1 MTSQPNHQTRLSA
14 PIIFIGPGRS
24 GSTVISE
31 FVMAHHSLGWP
42 DNYCE
47 WFPSLP
53 SLAWLTRLTNNS
65 LWHLSGEK
73 AQLNHTLPL
82 NNLLPRPAEAW
93 PFWQKITRDEIDF
106 SRGFLLHQRAS
117 AEEKQRIRRY
127 LNQHLRAQGKPRLA
141 MKFTGPG
148 RVEYL
153 SSIFPDALFIN
164 VVREPAAT
172 VNSLLKVPFWQAQG
186 LHQLWWR
193 GFINVVREPAATVNS
208 LLKVP
213 FWQAQGLHQLWWRGA
228 YSSHE
233 LETYQQIRHDPVCST
248 AFQLSKILKTTEE
261 EIART
266 KVKSLTVHYEDFVRD
281 PQFIIHQ
288 IMHFCHLP
296 PCERVRNKLRNSPIR
311 DQNKAAKVSGI
322 AKRVSAW
329 CENEKTLE
337 S

>member
-1 MTSQPNHQTRLSA
+1 MMTSQPNHQTRLSA

-47 WFPSLP
+47 WFPALP

-65 LWHLSGEK
+65 LWYVSGEK

-186 LHQLWWR
+186 L
-193 GFINVVREPAATVNS
+193 N
-208 LLKVP
+208 
-213 FWQAQGLHQLWWRGA
+213 QLWWRGA
-228 YSSHE
+228 YSNHE

-281 PQFIIHQ
+281 PQFIVHQ

>member
-1 MTSQPNHQTRLSA
+1 MMTSQPDHQTRLSA

-65 LWHLSGEK
+65 LWYLSGEK

-93 PFWQKITRDEIDF
+93 PLWQKITRDEIDF

-117 AEEKQRIRRY
+117 AEEKQRICRY

-186 LHQLWWR
+186 LHQLWW
-193 GFINVVREPAATVNS
+193 
-208 LLKVP
+208 
-213 FWQAQGLHQLWWRGA
+213 QGA
-228 YSSHE
+228 YSNRE

-281 PQFIIHQ
+281 PQFIVHQ

>member
-1 MTSQPNHQTRLSA
+1 MTSKPNHHTRLSA

-65 LWHLSGEK
+65 LWYLSGEK

-93 PFWQKITRDEIDF
+93 PLWQKITRDEIDF
-106 SRGFLLHQRAS
+106 SREFLLHQRAS

-164 VVREPAAT
+164 VVREPVAT

-186 LHQLWWR
+186 LHQLWW
-193 GFINVVREPAATVNS
+193 
-208 LLKVP
+208 
-213 FWQAQGLHQLWWRGA
+213 QGA
-228 YSSHE
+228 YSNRE

-281 PQFIIHQ
+281 PQFIVYQ

>member
-1 MTSQPNHQTRLSA
+1 
-14 PIIFIGPGRS
+14 
-24 GSTVISE
+24 
-31 FVMAHHSLGWP
+31 
-42 DNYCE
+42 
-47 WFPSLP
+47 
-53 SLAWLTRLTNNS
+53 
-65 LWHLSGEK
+65 
-73 AQLNHTLPL
+73 
-82 NNLLPRPAEAW
+82 
-93 PFWQKITRDEIDF
+93 
-106 SRGFLLHQRAS
+106 
-117 AEEKQRIRRY
+117 
-127 LNQHLRAQGKPRLA
+127 

-164 VVREPAAT
+164 VVREPVAT

-186 LHQLWWR
+186 LHQLWW
-193 GFINVVREPAATVNS
+193 
-208 LLKVP
+208 
-213 FWQAQGLHQLWWRGA
+213 QGA
-228 YSSHE
+228 YSNHE

-248 AFQLSKILKTTEE
+248 AFQLNKILKTTEE
-261 EIART
+261 EISRT

-281 PQFIIHQ
+281 PQFIVHQ

-322 AKRVSAW
+322 AKRVSTW

>member
-1 MTSQPNHQTRLSA
+1 MMASKPNHQTRLSA

-47 WFPSLP
+47 WFPSRP

-65 LWHLSGEK
+65 LWYVSGEK

-93 PFWQKITRDEIDF
+93 PFWQKITRDKIDF

-117 AEEKQRIRRY
+117 TEEKQRIRTY

-164 VVREPAAT
+164 VVREPVAT

-186 LHQLWWR
+186 LHQLWW
-193 GFINVVREPAATVNS
+193 
-208 LLKVP
+208 
-213 FWQAQGLHQLWWRGA
+213 QGA
-228 YSSHE
+228 YSNHE

-248 AFQLSKILKTTEE
+248 AFQLNKILKTTEE
-261 EIART
+261 EISRT

-281 PQFIIHQ
+281 PQFIVHQ

-322 AKRVSAW
+322 AKRVSTW

>member
-1 MTSQPNHQTRLSA
+1 MMTSQPDHHTRLSA

-31 FVMAHHSLGWP
+31 FVMAHLSLGWP

-47 WFPSLP
+47 WFPALP

-73 AQLNHTLPL
+73 AQLNRTLPL

-186 LHQLWWR
+186 LH
-193 GFINVVREPAATVNS
+193 
-208 LLKVP
+208 
-213 FWQAQGLHQLWWRGA
+213 HLWWRGA
-228 YSSHE
+228 YSNHE

-281 PQFIIHQ
+281 PQFIVHQ

>member
-1 MTSQPNHQTRLSA
+1 MMTSQPNHQTRLSA

-193 GFINVVREPAATVNS
+193 G
-208 LLKVP
+208 
-213 FWQAQGLHQLWWRGA
+213 A

>member
-1 MTSQPNHQTRLSA
+1 MMTSQPDHQTRLST

-65 LWHLSGEK
+65 LWYLSGEK

-93 PFWQKITRDEIDF
+93 PLWQKITRDEIDF

-117 AEEKQRIRRY
+117 AEEKQRICRY

-186 LHQLWWR
+186 LHQLWW
-193 GFINVVREPAATVNS
+193 
-208 LLKVP
+208 
-213 FWQAQGLHQLWWRGA
+213 QGA
-228 YSSHE
+228 YSNRE

-281 PQFIIHQ
+281 PQFIVHQ

>member
-1 MTSQPNHQTRLSA
+1 MMTSQPDHQTRLSA

-65 LWHLSGEK
+65 LWYLSGEK
-73 AQLNHTLPL
+73 AQLNRTLPL

-93 PFWQKITRDEIDF
+93 PLWQKITRDEIDF

-193 GFINVVREPAATVNS
+193 G
-208 LLKVP
+208 
-213 FWQAQGLHQLWWRGA
+213 A
-228 YSSHE
+228 YSNHE

-266 KVKSLTVHYEDFVRD
+266 NVKSLTVHYEDFVRD

>member
-1 MTSQPNHQTRLSA
+1 MTSQPDHQTRLST

-65 LWHLSGEK
+65 LWYLSGEK

-93 PFWQKITRDEIDF
+93 PLWQKITRDEIDF

-117 AEEKQRIRRY
+117 AEEKQRICRY

-186 LHQLWWR
+186 LHQLWW
-193 GFINVVREPAATVNS
+193 
-208 LLKVP
+208 
-213 FWQAQGLHQLWWRGA
+213 QGA
-228 YSSHE
+228 YSNRE

-281 PQFIIHQ
+281 PQFIVHQ

>member
-1 MTSQPNHQTRLSA
+1 MTSQPDHQTRLSA

-65 LWHLSGEK
+65 LWYLSGEK

-93 PFWQKITRDEIDF
+93 PLWQKITRDEIDF

-117 AEEKQRIRRY
+117 AEEKQRICRY

-186 LHQLWWR
+186 LHQLWW
-193 GFINVVREPAATVNS
+193 
-208 LLKVP
+208 
-213 FWQAQGLHQLWWRGA
+213 QGA
-228 YSSHE
+228 YSNRE

-281 PQFIIHQ
+281 PQFIVHQ

>member
-1 MTSQPNHQTRLSA
+1 MMTSKPNHQTRLSA

-65 LWHLSGEK
+65 LWYVSGEK

-153 SSIFPDALFIN
+153 SSMFPDALFIN
-164 VVREPAAT
+164 VVREPVAT

-186 LHQLWWR
+186 LHQLWW
-193 GFINVVREPAATVNS
+193 
-208 LLKVP
+208 L
-213 FWQAQGLHQLWWRGA
+213 GA
-228 YSSHE
+228 YSNHE

-248 AFQLSKILKTTEE
+248 AFQLNKILKTTEE
-261 EIART
+261 EISRT

-281 PQFIIHQ
+281 PQFIVHQ

-322 AKRVSAW
+322 AKRVSTW